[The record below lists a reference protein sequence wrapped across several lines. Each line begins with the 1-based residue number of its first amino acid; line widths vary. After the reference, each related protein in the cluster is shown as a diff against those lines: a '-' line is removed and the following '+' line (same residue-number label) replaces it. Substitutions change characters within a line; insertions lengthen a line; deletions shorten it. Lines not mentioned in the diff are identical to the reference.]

1 MLKNTI
7 SMKCNKS
14 NRDKM
19 RYACIL
25 VSSIMQSVFLL
36 MIERSF
42 VFDCISDEILELYSL
57 VMIKKKKT
65 DSRIVF
71 SVVI

>member
-1 MLKNTI
+1 
-7 SMKCNKS
+7 
-14 NRDKM
+14 M

-57 VMIKKKKT
+57 VMIKKKT